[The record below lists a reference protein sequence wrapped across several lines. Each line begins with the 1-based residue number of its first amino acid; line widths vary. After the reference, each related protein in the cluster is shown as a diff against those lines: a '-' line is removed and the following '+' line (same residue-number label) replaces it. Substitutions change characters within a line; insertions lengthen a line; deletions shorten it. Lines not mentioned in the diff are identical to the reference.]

1 MTQKNII
8 YRSWTPDSGAII
20 SEVDYDYDVHAFRIE
35 YKGFQIQVVPSSF
48 ENMTK
53 YIKALDSGGCPLRD
67 VEEFILYTR

>member
-1 MTQKNII
+1 MEKCEMI
-8 YRSWTPDSGAII
+8 YKSWMPDSGVHVT
-20 SEVDYDYDVHAFRIE
+20 EVDYDNDLHAFRIE

-48 ENMTK
+48 ENMAK